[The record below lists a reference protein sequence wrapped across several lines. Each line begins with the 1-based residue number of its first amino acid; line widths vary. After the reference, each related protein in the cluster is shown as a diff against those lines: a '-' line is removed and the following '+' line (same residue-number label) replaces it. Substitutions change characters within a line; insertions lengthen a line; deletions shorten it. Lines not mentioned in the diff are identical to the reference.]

1 MAQNE
6 HKKVLQELSEA
17 YAQVNEGHAGPVDP
31 KYYGLEKE
39 FNELENKRERARDRG
54 REAEDKGDWDEWN
67 KQENEREDAKD
78 ALREIEDAED
88 TPSVGDIFDGI
99 DYDEMIV
106 AIEDDGTIYTRELAE
121 GGNRYSAD
129 EFTYEIKDR
138 IEI

>member
-1 MAQNE
+1 MRAKHTYNKNAREAHLMA
-6 HKKVLQELSEA
+6 EA
-17 YAQVNEGHAGPVDP
+17 YSQVDQ
-31 KYYGLEKE
+31 E
-39 FNELENKRERARDRG
+39 FNKLENERERARDLG
-54 REAEDKGDWDEWN
+54 DAAKDKGDWDEWN
-67 KQENEREDAKD
+67 KQENKREDAKD
-78 ALREIEDAED
+78 DLREIEDAED